1 MSFIIC
7 SDTEIMVARAL
18 TVNSYNTDGWQME
31 SGRSAFNWLFF
42 FSTWAGIWQTVAM
55 HWKRVPNEL
64 IATEFDMSAHSVI
77 PSFVA
82 RNK

>member
-18 TVNSYNTDGWQME
+18 TVNSYNSDGWQME

-42 FSTWAGIWQTVAM
+42 VYVCCARHSANGCDAFETRTKW
-55 HWKRVPNEL
+55 
-64 IATEFDMSAHSVI
+64 ATEFDLSAHSVI